1 MCRET
6 RPHLCRLALLFA
18 ERKKKRTRWVIGYA
32 GKWTGA
38 NITANTST
46 PAHMFFIFRYVV
58 LLWQDVQVRFWLQ
71 NNSLKSVWS
80 NTVFDH
86 GLGLVVIIILIY
98 ICSYVY
104 VIWTKVKIYAT
115 ILYSRN
121 FVEANTQQEKSVHD
135 MIWWLDKTNLICFV
149 LVKKHLFINFPSP
162 RLAIHPV
169 HNIELTVKLT
179 GCRSLQSL

>member
-1 MCRET
+1 MQR
-6 RPHLCRLALLFA
+6 
-18 ERKKKRTRWVIGYA
+18 
-32 GKWTGA
+32 
-38 NITANTST
+38 NTST
-46 PAHMFFIFRYVV
+46 SLPVSFVIRWKKKKKDTLGNRLRREMDRSEYHCKYVHTCTYVVTFRYVV

-86 GLGLVVIIILIY
+86 GLDLVVIIIIIY